1 MLLSGVA
8 IVSRKRKQ
16 PLAGSKVLDN
26 YANCG
31 LGGLFLLIGLIIGNG
46 ELA

>member
-8 IVSRKRKQ
+8 IVNHKRKQ
-16 PLAGSKVLDN
+16 PLASSKVLDD
-26 YANCG
+26 YANGG
-31 LGGLFLLIGLIIGNG
+31 LGGLFLLIGLFIGNG